1 MGQIPSKYTTSGAA
15 TPIESFYLA
24 THTMPLRFII
34 VGRRLMFYW
43 SILQKSESELVR
55 RFLTAQELNPV
66 KNDLCLQFKDDLNTC
81 KITLTSTEISKMK
94 KSGFKKLVYT
104 QLREVLKEFLL
115 SQKRKHSKL
124 DALQDT
130 YMLDPYLV
138 SNSLTTEE
146 KQTLFKLKTRMIDV
160 KSNFKFLYGQDLTC
174 RFCPK
179 EETQSH
185 LLLCK
190 ELVDSL
196 DVSNVTYG
204 DIFKDIK
211 KQEVV
216 AKNYTQIMKIRSMKL
231 KILERN
237 LSI

>member
-1 MGQIPSKYTTSGAA
+1 
-15 TPIESFYLA
+15 
-24 THTMPLRFII
+24 
-34 VGRRLMFYW
+34 
-43 SILQKSESELVR
+43 
-55 RFLTAQELNPV
+55 
-66 KNDLCLQFKDDLNTC
+66 
-81 KITLTSTEISKMK
+81 
-94 KSGFKKLVYT
+94 
-104 QLREVLKEFLL
+104 
-115 SQKRKHSKL
+115 
-124 DALQDT
+124 
-130 YMLDPYLV
+130 
-138 SNSLTTEE
+138 
-146 KQTLFKLKTRMIDV
+146 MIDV